1 MATPAFVINTAPLS
15 ALFPRLLEIA
25 EIMAWKRGVR
35 GQGVEVTIE
44 KYPKQ
49 RHARFP
55 KAREYQWAWTACS
68 QCDNLIA
75 ETVKEWLAQPRRK
88 IVRGKE
94 GIAVKRVD
102 FAVQADIREN
112 DTADT
117 TQDET
122 KELHNVDL

>member
-1 MATPAFVINTAPLS
+1 MEAELLSRVLVIQYQVNYREKVREAIYYNAFLS
-15 ALFPRLLEIA
+15 LN
-25 EIMAWKRGVR
+25 WV
-35 GQGVEVTIE
+35 E

-55 KAREYQWAWTACS
+55 NAREYQWAWTACS

-94 GIAVKRVD
+94 GNAVKRVD
-102 FAVQADIREN
+102 FAVQADIGEN

>member
-1 MATPAFVINTAPLS
+1 MEAELLSRVLVIQHQVDYREKVREAVYYNAFLS
-15 ALFPRLLEIA
+15 LY
-25 EIMAWKRGVR
+25 WV
-35 GQGVEVTIE
+35 E

-55 KAREYQWAWTACS
+55 NAREYQWAWTACS

-102 FAVQADIREN
+102 FAVQADIGEN